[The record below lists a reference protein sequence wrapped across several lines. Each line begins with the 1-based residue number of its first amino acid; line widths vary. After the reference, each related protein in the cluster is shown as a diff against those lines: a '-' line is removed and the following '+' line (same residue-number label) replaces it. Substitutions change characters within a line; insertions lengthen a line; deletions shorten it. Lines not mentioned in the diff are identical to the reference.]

1 MSILDRIAR
10 SRPRTYPRHTA
21 FRLTESGRDKLSDYT
36 GDPQS
41 RVLIALETR
50 QASANIEE
58 IAQTARLSVGQVE
71 HTIPRMV
78 RAGYVQPASAAD
90 GDVF

>member
-10 SRPRTYPRHTA
+10 PQRRGFPRHLA
-21 FRLTESGRDKLSDYT
+21 FRLTEGGRDKLQDFT

-50 QASANIEE
+50 QASATVDE
-58 IAQTARLSVGQVE
+58 IAQTSRLSVGAVE
-71 HTIPRMV
+71 RMMPRLV
-78 RAGYVQPASAAD
+78 QAGYVQPASAAD